1 MAGPMLLSLNEIHGE
16 DAHVD
21 RVFAP
26 EDFTPKP
33 DDYVVSGVVSLGL
46 DLHVRDEHVR
56 VAGRVRAPLTLA
68 CGRCAEPFAF
78 SVDATFDLEYVP
90 EAEVEEKPER
100 EIEPE
105 EFALAYYED
114 NAIDLGALMQE
125 QFYLAMPMKPLCQ
138 PDCRGLC
145 ALCGKN
151 LNQGSCE
158 CRASWEDPRLAVLR
172 SLMPQTDE
180 TPKTER

>member
-1 MAGPMLLSLNEIHGE
+1 MAGPMLLSLNEIHSE
-16 DAHVD
+16 DTHVD

-26 EDFTPKP
+26 EDFTPRP
-33 DDYVVSGVVSLGL
+33 DDYVVSGAVSLSL
-46 DLHVRDEHVR
+46 DLHRRGEHVR
-56 VAGRVRAPLTLA
+56 VSGRVRAPLTLV
-68 CGRCAEPFAF
+68 CGRCAETFAF
-78 SVDATFDLEYVP
+78 PVDAAFDLEYVP
-90 EAEVEEKPER
+90 EADVEEKPER

-105 EFALAYYED
+105 EFRLAYYED

-138 PDCRGLC
+138 SGCKGLC

-172 SLMPQTDE
+172 SLMPQADD